1 MLDLIRNRL
10 NQSQSML
17 HSLNRSKILKNLDNC
32 QKVKDKLLKKNLQSQ
47 LSLKD
52 SEILLR
58 DGVEQQTFIPVL
70 SLSVNA

>member
-1 MLDLIRNRL
+1 
-10 NQSQSML
+10 ML